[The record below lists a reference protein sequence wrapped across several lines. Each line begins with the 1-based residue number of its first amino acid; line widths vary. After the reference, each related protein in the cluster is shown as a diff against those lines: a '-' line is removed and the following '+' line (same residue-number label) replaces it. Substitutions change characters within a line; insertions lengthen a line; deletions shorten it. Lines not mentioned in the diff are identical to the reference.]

1 MKVAFDG
8 ACLGDGPITGVG
20 RAFLNGIEAYAR
32 LGGWQCVLLVPESAP
47 LPNLEPLPSR
57 DQVQFVRAPRG
68 AIARQLRL
76 PRLLRQLAASVLH
89 SSVAAVPLRAP
100 CPTIATAHDLP
111 WLHPELGEVST
122 PWRQFAT
129 RRALAAA
136 SAVLAPSQFTAE
148 DVRRLL
154 GARCPPLQVVPH
166 GTRLGPAPDPTAI
179 RARSGPLLVLGD
191 DRPRKNRDR
200 VRQAYALAAA
210 TCPGLPPLR
219 FVGPPDDY
227 VDEAEKVRLLRTCRA
242 VVQCSRFE
250 GFGMPVLEAL
260 AHGAPVLCADIPPF
274 REIAGTAALFVDP
287 LDVAAIAAGIAR
299 IHRDEALREALAM
312 QGHRGAASATPELVA
327 QRWRA
332 VHELVTR

>member
-1 MKVAFDG
+1 MKVVFDG

-20 RAFLNGIEAYAR
+20 RSFLNGIEAYAR
-32 LGGWQCVLLVPESAP
+32 LGGRQCVLLVPERAA
-47 LPNLEPLPSR
+47 LPTL
-57 DQVQFVRAPRG
+57 DHVQLVRAPRG
-68 AIARQLRL
+68 AVRRQLGL
-76 PRLLRQLAASVLH
+76 PRLLRQLGASLLH

-111 WLHPELGEVST
+111 WMHPELGEAST
-122 PWRQFAT
+122 PWRRFAT

-136 SAVLAPSQFTAE
+136 STVLAPSRFTAE

-154 GARCPPLQVVPH
+154 GERCPPLQVVAH
-166 GTRLGPAPDPTAI
+166 GTRLGPAPDPTAT
-179 RARSGPLLVLGD
+179 RARCGPLLVLGD
-191 DRPRKNRDR
+191 DRPRKNRER
-200 VRQAYALAAA
+200 VRQAHARAAGR
-210 TCPGLPPLR
+210 CSGLPPLR

-242 VVQCSRFE
+242 VVQCSLFE

-287 LDVAAIAAGIAR
+287 VEVEAIAAGIER
-299 IHRDEALREALAM
+299 IHTDEALRESLAERGHRRAALA
-312 QGHRGAASATPELVA
+312 QPEHVA
-327 QRWRA
+327 LRWREA
-332 VHELVTR
+332 HELLTR